1 MVTAATSGV
10 KKKPQNRASK
20 ACQTCHRRRVKC
32 DASKSGLPCS
42 RCKQD
47 GVPDCQFIVSKRGT
61 YDRKK
66 RKLSNSGSSS
76 STTTSPQ
83 PAAAAPLSV
92 ASVGCVER
100 DGTDTPTWSTAFD
113 QVLNNAVDNKQVV
126 KSEAITYLGESFL
139 LSLVMG
145 NDPKSGRSALKM
157 HHAGP
162 SSDSKPNHPDHLEEQ
177 ELALMEAKGGFTRCV
192 PHIEQA
198 LIAVFFEKF
207 YPIYP
212 IVDRQKFMQDYND
225 GKVPWILLHAVC
237 FISSIYAPF
246 SLLHAAGFADRNQ
259 ARSTFYSRGKILFD
273 LNYERNKLVS
283 IQTQLL
289 FSFNV
294 GRPNDLYY
302 THTWIGIAVST
313 GETIGLHRTISCSGV
328 EDWERGLL
336 KRIWWALFV
345 RDASIA
351 ALFGRPPRINP
362 EHCDAEELTLADFDD
377 DTPDQ
382 ASSYYQVQI
391 VKLTWILR
399 EIANCRWNL
408 NFPEGR
414 IDILHQKLK
423 DWKNQLPVQL
433 RWDDHNGLY
442 RNSNSNIYSLAL
454 EMIYNH
460 HLIHLHLQDSKFFS
474 SSSERSHSYS
484 IVEVATKRITTI
496 ARYLVTSSLATT
508 MPQEC
513 YPALFAAQVVLY
525 SQLRSGDS
533 TRADL
538 ARAQLDIC
546 QMVLREISDFWDS
559 APWIMHLFEV
569 LVTKLESNEIFTDS
583 FKSDEDHSPGKVL
596 ADAGLN
602 EFISFLNAWQGN
614 QDTPLLAS
622 DDLDSLLS
630 NITE

>member
-1 MVTAATSGV
+1 MVASAAGG

-20 ACQTCHRRRVKC
+20 ACQTCHQRRVKC
-32 DASKSGLPCS
+32 DASKCGLPCS

-47 GVPDCQFIVSKRGT
+47 GVPDCQFIVSRRGT

-66 RKLSNSGSSS
+66 RKLSNASSS
-76 STTTSPQ
+76 STTSPQ
-83 PAAAAPLSV
+83 PTGPSASSS
-92 ASVGCVER
+92 SVGVRRVER
-100 DGTDTPTWSTAFD
+100 DGADTPTWSTAFD
-113 QVLNNAVDNKQVV
+113 QVLNNAVGKKQVV

-145 NDPKSGRSALKM
+145 NNDPKGGRSAVKM

-162 SSDSKPNHPDHLEEQ
+162 SRDDKPNHPDHLDEQ
-177 ELALMEAKGGFTRCV
+177 ELAFMEAKGGFIRCA
-192 PHIEQA
+192 PAIEQA

-212 IVDRQKFMQDYND
+212 VVNRQKFMEDYKD
-225 GKVPWILLHAVC
+225 GTVPWLLLHAVC

-259 ARSTFYSRGKILFD
+259 ARSTFYGRGKILFD

-302 THTWIGIAVST
+302 THTWIGVAVST

-362 EHCDAEELTLADFDD
+362 EHCDAEELALMDFDD

-382 ASSYYQVQI
+382 VSSYYQIQI

-414 IDILHQKLK
+414 INILYQKLK
-423 DWKNQLPVQL
+423 DWKDQLPVVL
-433 RWDDHNGLY
+433 RWDDHDGHFHK
-442 RNSNSNIYSLAL
+442 STSNIYSLAL
-454 EMIYNH
+454 EMVYNH

-484 IVEVATKRITTI
+484 IVEVATKRITAL
-496 ARYLVTSSLATT
+496 ARYLVTSSLATS

-533 TRADL
+533 TRVDL

-569 LVTKLESNEIFTDS
+569 LVTKLDSNDNFADN
-583 FKSDEDHSPGKVL
+583 FKSDENHSPGKVL

-614 QDTPLLAS
+614 QDTPILAS

-630 NITE
+630 NIMD